1 MINDKPITIEF
12 ENGSVI
18 KSLPNAGEVIR
29 SKMRAYEG
37 GEEMDFN
44 EYSSDIINT
53 ETGKVVTTVTGTLD
67 EVLNILKPRVNDPN
81 ILDMVLPNGFSEEFK
96 NELYIGAEVETIGN
110 IEGNKVQTI
119 RTKVIDLSNINSGNI
134 IVELIEVIISDN

>member
-1 MINDKPITIEF
+1 MLDNNKPITIEF

-29 SKMRAYEG
+29 SKIRTYGGDEKMEYE
-37 GEEMDFN
+37 

-53 ETGKVVTTVTGTLD
+53 ETGKVITTVTGTLD

-96 NELYIGAEVETIGN
+96 KELYIINRLGNCQSLDCAEE
-110 IEGNKVQTI
+110 
-119 RTKVIDLSNINSGNI
+119 
-134 IVELIEVIISDN
+134 